1 MPEHSVD
8 WDTRFGRL
16 LRSVAMA
23 TAMIVGLFVIVIGT
37 LLLWHTGF
45 AFWQDVIKE
54 HFLGS
59 IGLIGISCLAFG
71 IVIFLRQTEGPIEF
85 EAMGLKLR
93 GAAGQVILWALC
105 VIVLSLCAKLL
116 W

>member
-1 MPEHSVD
+1 MTDPPD
-8 WDTRFGRL
+8 WDERFSRLVRTIAVVTAILVGIFVSVISILL
-16 LRSVAMA
+16 LR
-23 TAMIVGLFVIVIGT
+23 T
-37 LLLWHTGF
+37 TGF

-59 IGLIGISCLAFG
+59 IGLIGIACLAFG

-85 EAMGLKLR
+85 EAMGMKLK

>member
-1 MPEHSVD
+1 MTDPVSWDVRFSRVLRVIALVTAILVGIFVSVV
-8 WDTRFGRL
+8 GILL
-16 LRSVAMA
+16 LR
-23 TAMIVGLFVIVIGT
+23 
-37 LLLWHTGF
+37 HTGL

-59 IGLIGISCLAFG
+59 IGLIGIACLAFG

-85 EAMGLKLR
+85 EAIGMKLK

-105 VIVLSLCAKLL
+105 VVVLSLCAKLL

>member
-1 MPEHSVD
+1 MTDPED
-8 WDTRFGRL
+8 WYVRFDRRIGL
-16 LRSVAMA
+16 IAMA
-23 TAMIVGLFVIVIGT
+23 AAILVGIFVTVIGT

-59 IGLIGISCLAFG
+59 IGLVGISCLAFG

-85 EAMGLKLR
+85 EAMGMKFR
-93 GAAGQVILWALC
+93 GAAGQVILWAFC

>member
-1 MPEHSVD
+1 MTDPDD
-8 WDTRFGRL
+8 WEVRFSRGLRL
-16 LRSVAMA
+16 MA
-23 TAMIVGLFVIVIGT
+23 TGTAILLGAFVMIIGI

-59 IGLIGISCLAFG
+59 IGLIGIACLGFG

-85 EAMGLKLR
+85 EGMGMKFR

>member
-8 WDTRFGRL
+8 WDTRFGRR
-16 LRSVAMA
+16 LRLVAMT
-23 TAMIVGLFVIVIGT
+23 TAIIVGIFVIVIGT
-37 LLLWHTGF
+37 LLLRHTGF

-59 IGLIGISCLAFG
+59 VGLVGISCLAFG
-71 IVIFLRQTEGPIEF
+71 VVIVLRQTEGPIEF
-85 EAMGLKLR
+85 EVMGLKLR
-93 GAAGQVILWALC
+93 GAAGQVVLWALC